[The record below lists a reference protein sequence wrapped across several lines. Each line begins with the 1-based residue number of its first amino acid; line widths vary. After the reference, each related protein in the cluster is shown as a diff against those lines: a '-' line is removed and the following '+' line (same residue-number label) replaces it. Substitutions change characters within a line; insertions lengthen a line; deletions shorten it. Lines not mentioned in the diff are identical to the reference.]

1 MNTSVA
7 IGTVLRAHPS
17 ITTGGYGLYQG
28 PHLPP
33 VLNDPEDSYLSQKFE
48 VQQLDIFSQGEV
60 FEKVCSWLSNVKKSS
75 TIHGGPSNRI
85 AELMEVLPEVGEECF
100 HGTFIV
106 AALHSGFEMEV
117 VEGRGRVLFNFDAET
132 IEQAIPE
139 RWRRYA
145 TKH

>member
-1 MNTSVA
+1 MNTYSA
-7 IGTVLRAHPS
+7 IWTVLQAHPS

-33 VLNDPEDSYLSQKFE
+33 VLNDPEDRYLSQKFE
-48 VQQLDIFSQGEV
+48 VQQLDIYSQGEV
-60 FEKVCSWLSNVKKSS
+60 FEKVCSWLSNVEKSS
-75 TIHGGPSNRI
+75 TMNDDPSNRI
-85 AELMEVLPEVGEECF
+85 AELMEVVPEVGEECF

-117 VEGRGRVLFNFDAET
+117 IEGRGRVNFNFDVET

-145 TKH
+145 TRH

>member
-33 VLNDPEDSYLSQKFE
+33 VLNDLEDSYLSQKFE
-48 VQQLDIFSQGEV
+48 VQQLDIFSQGKV
-60 FEKVCSWLSNVKKSS
+60 FEKVCGWLSDVKKS
-75 TIHGGPSNRI
+75 HVMHDNPSNRI
-85 AELMEVLPEVGEECF
+85 AELMEVVPEVGEECF

-117 VEGRGRVLFNFDAET
+117 IEGWGRVHFNFDTET
-132 IEQAIPE
+132 IE
-139 RWRRYA
+139 
-145 TKH
+145 